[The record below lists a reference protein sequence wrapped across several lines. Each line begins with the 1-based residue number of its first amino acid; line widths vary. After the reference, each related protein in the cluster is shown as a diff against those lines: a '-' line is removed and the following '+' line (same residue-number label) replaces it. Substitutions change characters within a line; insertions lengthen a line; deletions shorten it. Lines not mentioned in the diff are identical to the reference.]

1 MELFLRTSQTSAEPL
16 NLRLA
21 LPLRCGRK
29 GNGHGESLH
38 KGQDA
43 TFGEKNAVEIE
54 FLKYLPCPKNIWA
67 IQLWFSLRD
76 TLRDKLGA
84 LQKSQLTISK
94 RQCYL
99 KDRWEITLFI

>member
-43 TFGEKNAVEIE
+43 TFGEKNAV
-54 FLKYLPCPKNIWA
+54 
-67 IQLWFSLRD
+67 
-76 TLRDKLGA
+76 
-84 LQKSQLTISK
+84 
-94 RQCYL
+94 
-99 KDRWEITLFI
+99 

>member
-21 LPLRCGRK
+21 LPLCCGRK

-43 TFGEKNAVEIE
+43 TFGEKKCSGNRIFKIFA
-54 FLKYLPCPKNIWA
+54 LSQKH
-67 IQLWFSLRD
+67 
-76 TLRDKLGA
+76 LGHTA
-84 LQKSQLTISK
+84 LVLIKGHIKGQIGCLTEKSINNQ
-94 RQCYL
+94 
-99 KDRWEITLFI
+99 